1 MNHTLLFSIHSMG
14 LRRPSGPYRIATI
27 LRDNDWDVEVIDY
40 VLNWE
45 DEELHELV
53 RRRVT
58 TDTLFFG
65 FSCFFFYWS
74 AKMDRFVE
82 WLKKEYPHIK
92 TVIGGQSRLIT
103 TTKNMDYIV
112 HGYGEMAIL
121 EVVKAIAGNSNVK
134 LTLDPMFFGSK
145 KVITAN
151 NAYPAFPMKSLSI
164 KYEDRDDIQSWEWLT
179 MEFARGCIFKCA
191 YCNFPILG
199 VKEDHTRTADD
210 FEYDLRE
217 NYDRWGVKNYY
228 VADETFNDYSEKIV
242 KYAEVV
248 DRIGLDPVF
257 TGFIRADLL
266 VARPQDWDPMTR
278 LGFYGHFY
286 GIESMNAK
294 TVKAVGKGMNPEK
307 IRNGLLEVKKYFRDR
322 GPYRGS
328 IGIVVGLPHE
338 TRETQQQTFDWLA
351 QNWKGEST
359 LVWPLE
365 IPNDPTVDVMS
376 TLSAN
381 YEKFGYRKSDIM
393 PPNPP
398 PEVLAMGQDES
409 RIRHINKYMLWENDH
424 MNFAEACK
432 LADDWT
438 VQALA
443 GKTDVGVGMFGFG
456 DFAYPDVPLEEILT
470 LKYSDPPKNDITSR
484 LKEYVTRKLNR

>member
-1 MNHTLLFSIHSMG
+1 MG

-151 NAYPAFPMKSLSI
+151 NAYPAFPMKSLRI

-199 VKEDHTRTADD
+199 VKEDPNNLPANKMTLRT
-210 FEYDLRE
+210 
-217 NYDRWGVKNYY
+217 GVPR
-228 VADETFNDYSEKIV
+228 VSAGDPH
-242 KYAEVV
+242 AE
-248 DRIGLDPVF
+248 DIKTD
-257 TGFIRADLL
+257 
-266 VARPQDWDPMTR
+266 
-278 LGFYGHFY
+278 
-286 GIESMNAK
+286 GIEVRGRSK
-294 TVKAVGKGMNPEK
+294 QTKGK
-307 IRNGLLEVKKYFRDR
+307 LAR
-322 GPYRGS
+322 GPMY
-328 IGIVVGLPHE
+328 
-338 TRETQQQTFDWLA
+338 
-351 QNWKGEST
+351 
-359 LVWPLE
+359 
-365 IPNDPTVDVMS
+365 
-376 TLSAN
+376 
-381 YEKFGYRKSDIM
+381 
-393 PPNPP
+393 
-398 PEVLAMGQDES
+398 
-409 RIRHINKYMLWENDH
+409 
-424 MNFAEACK
+424 
-432 LADDWT
+432 
-438 VQALA
+438 
-443 GKTDVGVGMFGFG
+443 
-456 DFAYPDVPLEEILT
+456 
-470 LKYSDPPKNDITSR
+470 
-484 LKEYVTRKLNR
+484 